1 MPLPKGETMEIYFQ
15 NTVTI
20 NEQSLTEIQYKFI
33 PVATWIFTV
42 VYLILGAMMTVLCVW
57 GWMSWYMPFIFF
69 LFVVYFWLFPA
80 IRARKAIKQNK
91 KFHNGVIPQNV
102 FTFGEQITAQTVNAS
117 RTWEY
122 YQLTNVYSLRHSY
135 VLRFA
140 DKSMA
145 ILDRDGFTI
154 GDFAEFKQ
162 FLRYKRPDLKIP
174 E

>member
-1 MPLPKGETMEIYFQ
+1 MPLPEGENMDIYFQ

-20 NEQSLTEIQYKFI
+20 NEQSFTEIQYKFT
-33 PVATWIFTV
+33 PVAMWIFTV
-42 VYLILGAMMTVLCVW
+42 VYLILGALMTMLYIR
-57 GWMSWYMPFIFF
+57 GWTSWYIPFLFF
-69 LFVVYFWLFPA
+69 LFVVYFCLLPA
-80 IRARKAIKQNK
+80 IRARKGIKQDK
-91 KFHNGVIPQNV
+91 KFHNGVVPPQV
-102 FTFGEQITAQTVNAS
+102 FTFGDQITVQTANAS

-140 DKSMA
+140 DKTMA
-145 ILDRDGFTI
+145 ILDRNGFAI
-154 GDFAEFKQ
+154 GNFEEFKQ